1 MKKTADSRLKT
12 APRPTVRPR
21 AAVRRARRVQAI
33 DPGDNGAARHQHIA
47 EAAYFLFLE
56 RGAQPGF
63 DLDDWLAAERRV
75 LAGR

>member
-1 MKKTADSRLKT
+1 
-12 APRPTVRPR
+12 
-21 AAVRRARRVQAI
+21 VQAI